1 VTEPTEQRD
10 PAGADIDLL
19 PTRRLV
25 ELVNDQDA
33 TVAPLVRAA
42 AEPIAAAVDLIA
54 GRLRDGGR
62 LVYAGA
68 GTAGRLGVLDAS
80 ECGPT
85 FGTDRVLAIVA
96 GGPAALTAAV
106 EGAED
111 DAAAAVAALADLTAA
126 DVVVGI
132 SASGSTP
139 FVLGA
144 LRHARATGAARVAVA
159 SNPGSPAAALADVA
173 IEVVTGPEFIAGSTR
188 MKAGTA
194 QKLVLNTLSTL
205 VMVRL
210 GKTYGNL
217 MVDLRAGNAKL
228 AARAERIVVLATGCA
243 DAEAR
248 AALRQA
254 GGEVKPAILALL
266 TGAPAAEARRAL
278 DAAGGNLR
286 AALSRRAG

>member
-33 TVAPLVRAA
+33 TVAARVREAA
-42 AEPIAAAVDLIA
+42 VEIAAAVDLIA
-54 GRLRDGGR
+54 ERLRGGGR
-62 LVYAGA
+62 LIYAGA
-68 GTAGRLGVLDAS
+68 GTAGRMGVLDAS

-85 FGTDRVLAIVA
+85 FGTDRVVAVVA
-96 GGPAALTAAV
+96 GGPAAITEAS

-111 DAAAAVAALADLTAA
+111 DEAAGAEALADVTAA
-126 DVVVGI
+126 DAVVGI
-132 SASGSTP
+132 SASGRTP
-139 FVLGA
+139 YVLGA
-144 LRHARATGAARVAVA
+144 LRHARAAGAATVAVA

-217 MVDLRAGNAKL
+217 MVDLRADNAKL
-228 AARAERIVVLATGCA
+228 AARAERIVVLATGCS
-243 DAEAR
+243 DGEAR
-248 AALRQA
+248 AALREA

-266 TGAPAAEARRAL
+266 SGAPVAEARLQL

>member
-33 TVAPLVRAA
+33 TVAARVREAA
-42 AEPIAAAVDLIA
+42 VEIAAAVDLIA
-54 GRLRDGGR
+54 ERLRGGGR
-62 LVYAGA
+62 LIYAGA
-68 GTAGRLGVLDAS
+68 GTAGRMGVLDAS

-85 FGTDRVLAIVA
+85 FGTDRVVAVIA
-96 GGPAALTAAV
+96 GGPAAITEAS

-111 DAAAAVAALADLTAA
+111 DEAAGAEALADVTAA
-126 DVVVGI
+126 DAVVGI
-132 SASGSTP
+132 SASGRTP
-139 FVLGA
+139 YVLGA
-144 LRHARATGAARVAVA
+144 LRHARAAGAATVAVA
-159 SNPGSPAAALADVA
+159 SNPGSPAADVA

-217 MVDLRAGNAKL
+217 MVDLRADNAKL
-228 AARAERIVVLATGCA
+228 AARAERIVVLATGCS
-243 DAEAR
+243 DGEAR
-248 AALRQA
+248 AALREA

-266 TGAPAAEARRAL
+266 SGAPVAEARLQL